1 MFQAQFWDLAEG
13 DDISA
18 LRKLTFSLCVCV
30 CVCVPSI
37 ILTLERQGLSWN
49 LELTNAAR
57 LSACNLQ
64 GPSSLHTFSSM
75 RAIMSRALHVCCG
88 YNSGPYAG
96 VADTLLTEP
105 SH

>member
-49 LELTNAAR
+49 LGLTISQ
-57 LSACNLQ
+57 L
-64 GPSSLHTFSSM
+64 G
-75 RAIMSRALHVCCG
+75 
-88 YNSGPYAG
+88 
-96 VADTLLTEP
+96 
-105 SH
+105 